1 MERPAF
7 QHLQIRKRGILP
19 GGKKHRN
26 HRASPLGKKPPDDGF
41 IRTEGLF
48 RIRHH
53 IVVQRKIKNDQIRF
67 KTKNIPLHTI
77 NTELGTGSADRRIDK
92 FPAGA
97 RIFRPESLPDQR
109 PITCPVRIGC
119 VRPPCQ
125 GPAEKHDRQRIS
137 PLRAPVKT
145 RPIRKCPSSSFALT
159 ASRLLVCSGP
169 RPVLLCRKMY
179 HFLHTLQPVN
189 PAKSRKSRLFS
200 LPLPGKMLKSF
211 PARLTKEK
219 S

>member
-1 MERPAF
+1 MRMTIVEKFRRPRLVRIQAALPVTIIHSLHHIADGQIVVFCQFQMVRPAF

-137 PLRAPVKT
+137 PLRAPVKLAQ
-145 RPIRKCPSSSFALT
+145 SAN
-159 ASRLLVCSGP
+159 ARLL
-169 RPVLLCRKMY
+169 LL
-179 HFLHTLQPVN
+179 H
-189 PAKSRKSRLFS
+189 
-200 LPLPGKMLKSF
+200 
-211 PARLTKEK
+211 
-219 S
+219 